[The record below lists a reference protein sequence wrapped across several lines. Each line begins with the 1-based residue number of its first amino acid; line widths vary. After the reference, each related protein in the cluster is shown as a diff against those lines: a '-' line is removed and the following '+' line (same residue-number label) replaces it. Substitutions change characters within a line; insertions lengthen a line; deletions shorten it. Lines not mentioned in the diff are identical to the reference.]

1 MSIRRYVD
9 PYRMIRVPASD
20 AIDLAHERIAHFASR
35 HGKGVDFGDDE
46 NAKRDMIGARGELA
60 FCKHLALRG
69 IEHTHYRIGY
79 GTPDVQMRNRGSD
92 DNESHLVDVK
102 SFGVF
107 GRDGRPRTYIYSSR
121 HVVERMIQE
130 SWFMVAAAV
139 CGDYVWLSRCH
150 QVHTAMF
157 NSFTDSTPSSR
168 PDDAN
173 RVRMRIDALDW
184 RGVTWADVV
193 REAGAVQ

>member
-20 AIDLAHERIAHFASR
+20 ALNLAHERIVHFSSR
-35 HGKGVDFGDDE
+35 HGKGVDFGNDE

-79 GTPDVQMRNRGSD
+79 GIPDVQVR
-92 DNESHLVDVK
+92 DNNYENPFLVDVK

-121 HVVERMIQE
+121 HVIERMIRE

-139 CGDYVWLSRCH
+139 CGDCVWLSRCH
-150 QVHTAMF
+150 RVHDSMF
-157 NSFTDSTPSSR
+157 SSFTDSTPSSR

-173 RVRMRIDALDW
+173 RVRLRIDALDW
-184 RGVTWADVV
+184 RGLTWADVV
-193 REAGAVQ
+193 QEAGAVQ